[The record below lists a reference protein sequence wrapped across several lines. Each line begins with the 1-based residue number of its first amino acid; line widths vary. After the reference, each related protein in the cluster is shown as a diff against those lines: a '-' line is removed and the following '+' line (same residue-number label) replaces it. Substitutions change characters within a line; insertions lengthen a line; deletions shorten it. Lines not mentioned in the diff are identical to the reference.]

1 MWQPIST
8 APFDSD
14 LELAVINEDGTT
26 TVAFPCRRVVSG
38 WIDTKT
44 RELIDVDPTHWRGW
58 WSNK

>member
-8 APFDSD
+8 APFDHD

-26 TVAFPCRRVVSG
+26 ALVFRCRRVVGG
-38 WIDTKT
+38 WIDTET
-44 RELIDVDPTHWRGW
+44 RQLIDVDPTHWRE